1 MTDVGL
7 CRYRTLVA
15 ARECLT
21 GCTNEAPVAGKSALV
36 DRAMLICFAT
46 RNGSRENG
54 PIKVANKSTQLALSK
69 RPVFVTWMKLL
80 HSKVVHYWS
89 LHAGGCTLPFV
100 RVFVARSR
108 WMRAR
113 FLWLTG
119 RLFVLFSRRHRD

>member
-1 MTDVGL
+1 M
-7 CRYRTLVA
+7 A

-21 GCTNEAPVAGKSALV
+21 GCTNEAPAAGKSALV

-69 RPVFVTWMKLL
+69 RPVFVTWMKML

-89 LHAGGCTLPFV
+89 LHAGKQS
-100 RVFVARSR
+100 VFVC
-108 WMRAR
+108 MY
-113 FLWLTG
+113 
-119 RLFVLFSRRHRD
+119 